1 MQHTKELYAT
11 VSKALWAELMLV
23 ASTQRLLT
31 LDVLVRTL
39 KVGRL
44 TVVLRWE
51 PILKPKMPN
60 SISGKDINL
69 Y

>member
-1 MQHTKELYAT
+1 MGGACAGGVHAK
-11 VSKALWAELMLV
+11 
-23 ASTQRLLT
+23 LT
-31 LDVLVRTL
+31 LDVLARTL